1 MVKIIFSNGESVEW
15 NEGNLPD
22 SISINFDSEPQP
34 PVPDRI
40 SADHIDS
47 LANMLEYMVRLFNE
61 SKFKITNQDKYW
73 EAIHYGRERA
83 KWLREG
89 KA

>member
-22 SISINFDSEPQP
+22 SVSINFDSPF
-34 PVPDRI
+34 VPDNI

-47 LANMLEYMVRLFNE
+47 LCNCTEWLM
-61 SKFKITNQDKYW
+61 NQVSVTTLSHDRYRKYQ
-73 EAIHYGRERA
+73 EMIEFARERA
-83 KWLREG
+83 KALREG
-89 KA
+89 R